1 MRIRVHIHLF
11 ASLRIRNNSS
21 EVELDLSPPCTT
33 QSVLMS
39 LGIPEHVIM
48 VIMINGKRGTLDD
61 PLTDGDELQLFPLL
75 GGG

>member
-1 MRIRVHIHLF
+1 
-11 ASLRIRNNSS
+11 
-21 EVELDLSPPCTT
+21 
-33 QSVLMS
+33 
-39 LGIPEHVIM
+39 M